1 MSMRVVMLVTLTLT
15 TTWVTKMS
23 VYFSYLPNFDYV
35 NRIPGEQN
43 ISSYTEVKNLFT
55 RVKLNSDLFQDLTNF
70 EKYTIE
76 GNDRPDV
83 VAQKVY
89 NNPDLDW
96 VILLSNNVINIQDE
110 WPMTNDTFEKYMN
123 RKYGSL
129 NFNDI
134 HHYETK
140 EVKDSSDTFVILKKG
155 IEVPSD
161 YTFTY
166 FDPSLNNERIV
177 TDTNVAVTNF
187 EYETGIQDRKRSIFI
202 LDDSLISQITE
213 ELREL
218 VSYNSGSSQY
228 VNSNLVKGENI
239 NLY

>member
-1 MSMRVVMLVTLTLT
+1 MLVTLTLT

-23 VYFSYLPNFDYV
+23 VYFSLLPNLDYV

-55 RVKLNSDLFQDLTNF
+55 RVKLNSDVFQDLTNF
-70 EKYTIE
+70 EKYNIQ
-76 GNDRPDV
+76 GDDRPDV

-89 NNPDLDW
+89 NNPEFDW
-96 VILLSNNVINIQDE
+96 VILLSNNIINIQDE
-110 WPMTNDTFEKYMN
+110 WPMSNDTFEKYMN

-129 NFNDI
+129 NYDDI

-140 EVKDSSDTFVILKKG
+140 EIKDSSDTFVILKKG

-177 TDTNVAVTNF
+177 TDTNVAVTNY
-187 EYETGIQDRKRSIFI
+187 EYETGIQNQKRSIFI
-202 LDDSLISQITE
+202 LDESLISRITE

-218 VSYNSGSSQY
+218 VLYDPGSTQY
-228 VNSNLVKGENI
+228 VNNKLVRGENI